1 MTDRDRWAEWLLERR
16 HGGDPERLQE
26 MVSHLTGVRDGVL
39 DRADLAAGDTVLDVG
54 CGDGLI
60 AFGALDRVGPEGKV
74 IFSDVSTDLLD
85 VCRQHAVETGVVDR
99 CDFVQASADRLDA
112 VADES
117 VEAVTTRSVLIY
129 IGDKLACFDEFHRV
143 LRTGGRLSV
152 FEPINGYPLWDA
164 DDTYCGYDVR
174 PVADLFAKL
183 TAMYDRIQPRTADPM
198 SDFDERDLLRMAEQS
213 GFHEIHLELRV
224 DIEPR
229 LPPSTWDGFI
239 NSAPNPL
246 VPSHAEAWEATLSA
260 DEVKR
265 IGTHLRP
272 LVESG
277 TGRHRLAIAHL
288 WATKQ

>member
-1 MTDRDRWAEWLLERR
+1 MLDRR

-26 MVSHLTGVRDGVL
+26 MVSHLAGVRDGVL

-60 AFGALDRVGPEGKV
+60 AFGALDRVGPKGKV

-85 VCRQHAVETGVVDR
+85 VCRQHAVEAGVANR
-99 CDFVQASADRLDA
+99 CEFVQASADRLDA
-112 VADES
+112 VTDGS
-117 VEAVTTRSVLIY
+117 VDAVTTRSVLIY
-129 IGDKLACFDEFHRV
+129 VDDKSGCFDEFHRV

-152 FEPINGYPLWDA
+152 FEPVNGYPLWDA
-164 DDTYCGYDVR
+164 DDTYCGYDAG
-174 PVADLFAKL
+174 PVADLSAKL
-183 TAMYDRIQPRTADPM
+183 MAAYDRIQPRTADPM
-198 SDFDERDLLRMAEQS
+198 CDFDERDLLRMAERS
-213 GFHEIHLELRV
+213 GFTEVHLELRI

-229 LPPSTWDGFI
+229 LPPATWDGFL

-246 VPSHAEAWEATLSA
+246 VPTHAEALATTLHPDDA
-260 DEVKR
+260 ER
-265 IGTHLRP
+265 FAAHLRP

-277 TGRHRLAIAHL
+277 TGQHRLAIAQL